1 MAWKEL
7 SAICLMS
14 LAIMLAVP
22 AVSASKASISDLKST
37 ISAFEDTHMN
47 AEDLAFYPATHNFDA
62 KPNGG
67 HVDVNLDGSICKLTP
82 NGSAPG
88 LCSIEI

>member
-1 MAWKEL
+1 
-7 SAICLMS
+7 
-14 LAIMLAVP
+14 
-22 AVSASKASISDLKST
+22 
-37 ISAFEDTHMN
+37 MN
-47 AEDLAFYPATHNFDA
+47 AEDLAFYLATHNFDA

-88 LCSIEI
+88 LCSIETPMSPGRGSHVTDGKPHIVIRSR

>member
-14 LAIMLAVP
+14 LAIMLAIP
-22 AVSASKASISDLKST
+22 AVSALNVWISDLKST

-47 AEDLAFYPATHNFDA
+47 AEDLAFYLATHNFDA